1 MAVGG
6 IAHAHVRIIGRGAVL
21 RVPRLSQFGLAPAEN
36 LAYQAACFERAEPSR
51 RTPRLIAALPVDPDL
66 PFGALVVEEIAGRR
80 VSLPGDLPAIAE
92 ALARIH
98 ELDVPPPADRPPLR
112 DHRDPVAA
120 TLATI
125 LAQAQHL
132 HDARLHPAALA
143 AIAEELGWA
152 RQFAGEIAAG
162 IVKSVQP
169 VRLAATDTHPGNFL
183 IEDGGRCVL
192 VDLEKMLY
200 GAPAIDLA
208 HATLYT
214 STTWEPATAAALT
227 IEQTAGFYRTYLA
240 EVPPRLASALRPWL
254 LPMRRITWLRTI
266 TWMIRWRA
274 VSEARRDDPAVGG
287 WSRDKLPAETAA
299 HMLARVDDFTDPG
312 TIARIRGE
320 WLEHSP
326 LEPLI

>member
-1 MAVGG
+1 
-6 IAHAHVRIIGRGAVL
+6 
-21 RVPRLSQFGLAPAEN
+21 
-36 LAYQAACFERAEPSR
+36 
-51 RTPRLIAALPVDPDL
+51 
-66 PFGALVVEEIAGRR
+66 
-80 VSLPGDLPAIAE
+80 
-92 ALARIH
+92 
-98 ELDVPPPADRPPLR
+98 
-112 DHRDPVAA
+112 
-120 TLATI
+120 
-125 LAQAQHL
+125 
-132 HDARLHPAALA
+132 
-143 AIAEELGWA
+143 
-152 RQFAGEIAAG
+152 
-162 IVKSVQP
+162 
-169 VRLAATDTHPGNFL
+169 
-183 IEDGGRCVL
+183 VL